1 RIDDNT
7 RPVTP
12 TRPEGKP
19 TSGAPVA
26 RWQSRLRAT
35 GRRAL
40 LIIAAPL
47 LLIIFGCDRPPK
59 DADRILDQLAAAKI
73 YTDAPPGDA
82 VLLAQGRDK
91 GLASSAASR
100 DPSLVRIHAVT
111 QPVDAIVTYYEQ
123 TYPQY
128 RWHAD
133 YYYPVAVT
141 HGFNLVNTS
150 GWMGVSIYIGAV
162 P

>member
-1 RIDDNT
+1 
-7 RPVTP
+7 
-12 TRPEGKP
+12 
-19 TSGAPVA
+19 
-26 RWQSRLRAT
+26 
-35 GRRAL
+35 
-40 LIIAAPL
+40 L

-59 DADRILDQLAAAKI
+59 DADRILDQLAAEKI

-100 DPSLVRIHAVT
+100 DPSLVRIYAVT

-162 P
+162 PYVPQHPTVTPSQAPSGHGIYVTVHLSGNSHP